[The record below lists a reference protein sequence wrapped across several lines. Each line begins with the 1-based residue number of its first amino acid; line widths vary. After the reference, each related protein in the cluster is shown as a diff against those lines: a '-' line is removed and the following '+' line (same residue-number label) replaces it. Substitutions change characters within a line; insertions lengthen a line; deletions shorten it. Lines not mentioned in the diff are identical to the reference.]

1 MMAGAAF
8 VAGVARMKT
17 FTMTKAC
24 LGENYVRIRKL
35 MEGFCVIEKG
45 RSVAYVFKI
54 G

>member
-1 MMAGAAF
+1 MTTT
-8 VAGVARMKT
+8 VERMKT
-17 FTMTKAC
+17 FAMTKGF
-24 LGENYVRIRKL
+24 LGENYVRIRKI